1 MTHDAFSTFR
11 ESFFEASKKVE
22 RPQNL
27 AFVIRRRGACRLTNA
42 MSSDEARA
50 AETATGVSQDARFAL
65 ELEFVM
71 SLANPRYIHHL
82 AKEKFLDDPSFVAYL
97 AYLQYWREPAYARFL
112 HYPHALHFLGQL
124 QPPEFRKA
132 MANPRAV
139 EHVFSQQFF
148 HWQKSRSGVWSTRS
162 ARWLKKTKKKSESP
176 SIS

>member
-1 MTHDAFSTFR
+1 
-11 ESFFEASKKVE
+11 
-22 RPQNL
+22 
-27 AFVIRRRGACRLTNA
+27 

-50 AETATGVSQDARFAL
+50 AETTTGVSQDERFAL

-124 QPPEFRKA
+124 QRPEFRKA

-139 EHVFSQQFF
+139 TS
-148 HWQKSRSGVWSTRS
+148 WSVMVNAMASVACERPARVTRS
-162 ARWLKKTKKKSESP
+162 PA
-176 SIS
+176 

>member
-1 MTHDAFSTFR
+1 MTRDAFSC
-11 ESFFEASKKVE
+11 FERARKRKRDVVE
-22 RPQNL
+22 RKRRPRSSRL
-27 AFVIRRRGACRLTNA
+27 VRRRGACRLTLA

-112 HYPHALHFLGQL
+112 HYPHALYFLGQL
-124 QPPEFRKA
+124 QRPEFRKA
-132 MANPRAV
+132 MANPRAA

-148 HWQKSRSGVWSTRS
+148 HWQRSRTEQLARAS
-162 ARWLKKTKKKSESP
+162 AEAGEGK
-176 SIS
+176 